1 MQENQQLKVKFFK
14 LRKNAKSPIQAHDT
28 DAGWDVFYCPPSL
41 QQDDVIIPF
50 GKNVVLGTGIK
61 CEVPKGYYLEVKD
74 RSGTATK
81 QGLKIGACVD
91 GSTGIETN
99 RGIFSASTLNKSF
112 CERNNILVKSYNLE
126 KDCVE
131 YKKCDGFRIA
141 RVNEAVKI
149 TFEDNSELVCDSE
162 HFVLDENKLYKDF
175 STLNVGD
182 KVFSP

>member
-1 MQENQQLKVKFFK
+1 MTEQQLKVRFFK
-14 LRKNAKSPIQAHDT
+14 LHKNALSPTQAHDT
-28 DAGWDVFYCPPSL
+28 DAGWDVYYCPKEGEEQVVS
-41 QQDDVIIPF
+41 IAF
-50 GKNVVLGTGIK
+50 GRSALLGTGIK
-61 CEVPKGYYLEVKD
+61 CEIPDGWYLEVKD

-99 RGIFSASTLNKSF
+99 KGIFSASTLNKSF
-112 CERNNILVKSYNLE
+112 CERNNILIKSYNLE

-131 YKKCDGFRIA
+131 YKRCDGFRIA
-141 RVNEAVKI
+141 RVNEAMKI
-149 TFEDNSELVCDSE
+149 TFEDNSELICDSE

-175 STLNVGD
+175 SVLNVGD